1 MTLAQSLYHPTG
13 KNHGWRQ
20 DESLSLTVF
29 EERVCTSW
37 TILGIQSAGQY
48 PVGRFMPNLFPLHVP
63 FTGTPLIVTMGTQQT
78 YLCSENGRSPLV
90 GQLPYTRL
98 SFVSA
103 AVSAPGREGFQLC

>member
-1 MTLAQSLYHPTG
+1 MSPSAL
-13 KNHGWRQ
+13 
-20 DESLSLTVF
+20 LSLRKGSA
-29 EERVCTSW
+29 RVGQFWESRE
-37 TILGIQSAGQY
+37 SAGQY